1 MLFEGC
7 QSRSKEIVIEE
18 KKCPNCGE
26 IVELASDDVAV
37 ECDNCG
43 FTIYNDTLS
52 CVLWC
57 EHARECVGEEMY
69 EKLIQI
75 AEQNSEW

>member
-7 QSRSKEIVIEE
+7 QSRSKEIIIEE
-18 KKCPNCGE
+18 KECSNCGE
-26 IVELASDDVAV
+26 LIEIASDDVSA

-57 EHARECVGEEMY
+57 EHAKECVGEEMY

-75 AEQNSEW
+75 AEQNTEW